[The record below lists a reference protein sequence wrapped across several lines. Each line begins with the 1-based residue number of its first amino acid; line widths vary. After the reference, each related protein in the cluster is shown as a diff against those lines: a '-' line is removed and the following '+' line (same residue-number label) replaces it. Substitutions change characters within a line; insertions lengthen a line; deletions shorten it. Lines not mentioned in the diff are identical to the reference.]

1 MIKRTA
7 SNGIPAS
14 IIADAGPALPFHFES
29 DVDVN
34 APADAVFALLDDHS
48 RLSAHMT
55 QPSWMMAGS
64 VMTLT
69 FDAAGGR
76 AVGAK
81 INLQGRVLGIPLL
94 VEEIV
99 TERNPPQ
106 RKVWTTT
113 GRTQLVVIG
122 SYRMGFEIVPNTQ
135 SSHLRVFIDYAH
147 PDGYF
152 TYWLGRL
159 LGATYARWCTQRM
172 TGDAVTHFRKPA

>member
-1 MIKRTA
+1 MINRTA
-7 SNGIPAS
+7 STGKSAITK
-14 IIADAGPALPFHFES
+14 AGAELALPFHFES

-64 VMTLT
+64 VITLK
-69 FDAAGGR
+69 FDAAFGR

-81 INLQGRVLGIPLL
+81 ISLHGRVLGIPLS
-94 VEEIV
+94 VEEVV
-99 TERNPPQ
+99 TERNPPLH
-106 RKVWTTT
+106 KVWTTI

-122 SYRMGFEIVPNTQ
+122 SYRMGFEIAPRAQ
-135 SSHLRVFIDYAH
+135 SSHLRVFIDYAY
-147 PDGYF
+147 PDGYL

-172 TGDAVTHFRKPA
+172 TGDAATHFRDPT

>member
-1 MIKRTA
+1 MINRTA

-14 IIADAGPALPFHFES
+14 TIADAGPALPFHFES
-29 DVDVN
+29 DIDVN

-64 VMTLT
+64 VITLK
-69 FDAAGGR
+69 FDAAFGR

-81 INLQGRVLGIPLL
+81 ISLHGRVLGIPLS
-94 VEEIV
+94 VEEVV
-99 TERNPPQ
+99 TERNPPL
-106 RKVWTTT
+106 RKVWITT

-122 SYRMGFEIVPNTQ
+122 SYRMGFEIVPGTQ
-135 SSHLRVFIDYAH
+135 SSHLRVFIDYAYL
-147 PDGYF
+147 DGYL
-152 TYWLGRL
+152 TYWLGCL

-172 TGDAVTHFRKPA
+172 TGDAGTHFRDPT